1 MFNPKVKEGDRIVCI
16 QMQGESDTVP
26 VGTKGTVQRIVKT
39 PFGEQIEVNWENGS
53 TLSLLMD
60 EDVWMLESNLNK
72 KFLLDPPLGPKE
84 PKKDVDNDVIKED
97 LKKMV
102 LKNLKYIVE

>member
-1 MFNPKVKEGDRIVCI
+1 
-16 QMQGESDTVP
+16 
-26 VGTKGTVQRIVKT
+26 
-39 PFGEQIEVNWENGS
+39 
-53 TLSLLMD
+53 
-60 EDVWMLESNLNK
+60 MLESNLNK

-84 PKKDVDNDVIKED
+84 PKKDVDNDVIKEN